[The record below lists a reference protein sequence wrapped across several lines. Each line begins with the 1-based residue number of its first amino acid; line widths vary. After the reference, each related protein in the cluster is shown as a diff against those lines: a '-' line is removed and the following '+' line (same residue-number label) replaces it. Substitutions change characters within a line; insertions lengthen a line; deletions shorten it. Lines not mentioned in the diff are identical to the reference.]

1 MQMNSPIKKR
11 LRNDVGVRWVITKK
25 AEGTVKARLVA
36 LGYQEN
42 SSNIQKDSPTCNR
55 DSIRLL
61 LTESWKLQ
69 HIDVQA
75 AFLQGK
81 KISRDVFII
90 PLKEAETRKIWKL
103 NKCIYGLVDRPRMW
117 YVELRDTLAKLNV
130 VVSSYDESFIFW
142 YDEGKLEGIIA
153 VYVDDLMFSGS
164 KKFEREVIGELKKK
178 FRLSTEVEVEF
189 AHTGLD
195 VKQTQSGILVSQLG
209 YADQISRIEID
220 PTRVNRNTLQINEKE
235 KQQLRTVCGQL
246 LWVSTQT
253 RPDVAYAT
261 CFASNSVT
269 EGTIAD
275 LKMVNKTVK
284 FLENN
289 PLTLRFKKLLL
300 PESVLVVFCD
310 ALYGN

>member
-1 MQMNSPIKKR
+1 MYDQAVVDAKLAELEKFKVNKVYVEVDANEQS
-11 LRNDVGVRWVITKK
+11 NVGVCWVITKK

-61 LTESWKLQ
+61 LTIVATESWKLQ

-90 PLKEAETRKIWKL
+90 PLKEAETRKIWEL
-103 NKCIYGLVDRPRMW
+103 NKCIYGLVDGPRMW
-117 YVELRDTLAKLNV
+117 YVELRDTLV
-130 VVSSYDESFIFW
+130 
-142 YDEGKLEGIIA
+142 
-153 VYVDDLMFSGS
+153 
-164 KKFEREVIGELKKK
+164 K

-235 KQQLRTVCGQL
+235 KQQLRTVSGQL

-275 LKMVNKTVK
+275 LRMVNKTVK

-310 ALYGN
+310 ASYGN